1 MSLELLISPG
11 VYLFVMSQYCDY
23 NCTSSVPAPA
33 LMREQADIKAAI
45 MVGSTFS
52 SMLGTNNSANLLPIS
67 GLPPLQ
73 VAAVKIINLK
83 GLSRLSLQLGKEKVA
98 LTMVI
103 LV

>member
-11 VYLFVMSQYCDY
+11 VYLFVMSQYCDYNCDY

-73 VAAVKIINLK
+73 VAAVKVRHLK
-83 GLSRLSLQLGKEKVA
+83 SLSRLSLELGKERHY
-98 LTMVI
+98 
-103 LV
+103 